1 MNLNYEGRTCR
12 LMDPVA
18 RPKAR
23 IQAGAATQR
32 AACLVAGPK
41 REEVG
46 MASVVAV
53 LVGVGRW
60 QQSHKR
66 R

>member
-1 MNLNYEGRTCR
+1 
-12 LMDPVA
+12 MDPVA

-32 AACLVAGPK
+32 AACLAAGPK
-41 REEVG
+41 REEGEEAG
-46 MASVVAV
+46 MAASVAV
-53 LVGVGRW
+53 SVGVGGW
-60 QQSHKR
+60 QR

>member
-1 MNLNYEGRTCR
+1 
-12 LMDPVA
+12 MDPVA

-32 AACLVAGPK
+32 AACLAAGPK
-41 REEVG
+41 REEAG
-46 MASVVAV
+46 MASVAV
-53 LVGVGRW
+53 LVRVGGW
-60 QQSHKR
+60 QWKQSSR